1 MENYEMQIV
10 FKDFNEDKQI
20 INEYIHFWFRE
31 NYIENGWFCFIQN
44 QPSHLFINIK

>member
-1 MENYEMQIV
+1 MQIA

-31 NYIENGWFCFIQN
+31 NYIEKWLILFYTKSTISFIY
-44 QPSHLFINIK
+44 

>member
-31 NYIENGWFCFIQN
+31 NYIENG
-44 QPSHLFINIK
+44 